1 MAPLFPKLRG
11 HFAEFLN
18 NASPVGL
25 RLSASSTCVGLRY
38 GSGNSYS
45 GFSRQCF
52 QLLPYLI
59 SVRITCLVPVRGFS
73 SLPPRMLAPAFHCRL
88 RLQPCV
94 PAVLCH
100 RSTGF
105 STCPPSPTRLRLG
118 LGPGL
123 PRVDQ
128 LYPGNLGYPA
138 WMIPTSISL
147 LIPAFSLHGSPPL
160 LAGAASPFHQCS
172 PTSRWYPRVSPTPW
186 LRWRV

>member
-25 RLSASSTCVGLRY
+25 RLFALSTCVGLRY
-38 GSGNSYS
+38 GSDSSHS
-45 GFSRQCF
+45 GFSWQCF
-52 QLLPYLI
+52 RLLRYFI
-59 SVRITCLVPVRGFS
+59 SLRITPA
-73 SLPPRMLAPAFHCRL
+73 LPPGGFASPATPVLSPAFHCRL
-88 RLQPCV
+88 RLLPCV
-94 PAVLCH
+94 PAVLYC

-105 STCPPSPTRLRLG
+105 STCPPSPTRLRLS

-147 LIPAFSLHGSPPL
+147 LIPAFSLHAAPPL
-160 LAGAASPFHQCS
+160 LAGTASPLHQCS
-172 PTSRWYPRVSPTPW
+172 PTSRTAPQDCPTPW
-186 LRWRV
+186 LR

>member
-25 RLSASSTCVGLRY
+25 GLFALSTCVGLRY
-38 GSGNSYS
+38 GSGSNNS
-45 GFSRQCF
+45 GFSWQCF
-52 QLLPYLI
+52 RLLRYFI
-59 SVRITCLVPVRGFS
+59 SLRVTRSAPAGGFA
-73 SLPPRMLAPAFHCRL
+73 SLPRHVLTPAFLCRL
-88 RLQPCV
+88 CLPHCV
-94 PAVLCH
+94 PAVLYC

-105 STCPPSPTRLRLG
+105 STCPPSPTRLRLS

-147 LIPAFSLHGSPPL
+147 LIPAFSLHGSPL
-160 LAGAASPFHQCS
+160 LLTGTASASHQCS
-172 PTSRWYPRVSPTPW
+172 PTSPAAPQDCRTPW
-186 LRWRV
+186 LR